1 VVMQTADVW
10 DCDDRATGW
19 RLGGPRDGSIL
30 GQCKVSAPLVIIG
43 EIAPKVAVERTLVP
57 DDDMIEALAPDGANH
72 AFNEWILPGR
82 TRRRQH
88 FFEPI
93 RCAVR

>member
-1 VVMQTADVW
+1 
-10 DCDDRATGW
+10 
-19 RLGGPRDGSIL
+19 
-30 GQCKVSAPLVIIG
+30 VIIG